1 MSLTLN
7 IYHTVFT
14 WSAAGGAPF
23 RQCTVPVQHS
33 TRGNNPRDHSSI
45 QPAGNTRFPDP
56 GNAWRKWGDGA
67 TYPSSP
73 EKAELL
79 GFGEL
84 LENEVQLQP
93 QRLLQ
98 LLRHD
103 SLHRIPGSDTSRQEQ
118 QAKCRGRRS
127 AKTASLS
134 QQHPSPGKLEHTW
147 AKPFFG
153 LKTGLW
159 GIASPRCPRL
169 TDMGPKAVRGI
180 KILDGVGPMYAIV
193 YPDRVR
199 KRVQGAGLAATV
211 ATPQSELRLAAP
223 SAEAEAGAGLE
234 TAGELVSPR

>member
-153 LKTGLW
+153 QKSVRLQRISTGIG
-159 GIASPRCPRL
+159 GIGSPRC
-169 TDMGPKAVRGI
+169 
-180 KILDGVGPMYAIV
+180 
-193 YPDRVR
+193 
-199 KRVQGAGLAATV
+199 
-211 ATPQSELRLAAP
+211 AP
-223 SAEAEAGAGLE
+223 EF
-234 TAGELVSPR
+234 